1 VPCARADELVEEH
14 LLRVRVTVRARA
26 RARVRVRVRE
36 LVEEH
41 LAQLCLHRCELRG
54 LHRRRGGHALG
65 IGPRIDR
72 RIDRYVVESLQLEGA
87 ELLLR
92 VRVRLRLMVRVEG

>member
-1 VPCARADELVEEH
+1 M
-14 LLRVRVTVRARA
+14 
-26 RARVRVRVRE
+26 
-36 LVEEH
+36 VEEH
-41 LAQLCLHRCELRG
+41 LAQLCLHRREVRG

-65 IGPRIDR
+65 IGPRIDPRIDR

-92 VRVRLRLMVRVEG
+92 VRVRVRLMVSVEG